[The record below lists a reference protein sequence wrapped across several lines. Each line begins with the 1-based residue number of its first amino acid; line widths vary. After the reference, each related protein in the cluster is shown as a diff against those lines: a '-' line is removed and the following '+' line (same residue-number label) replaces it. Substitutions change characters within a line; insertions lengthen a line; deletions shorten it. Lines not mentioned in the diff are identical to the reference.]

1 MLPWGFSCVNS
12 HNYLTNRAWKWQD
25 FHFLEIDGE
34 NGSVI
39 VRQTW
44 NKAFS
49 AQICVYVRVFCLYI
63 RVLALNKI

>member
-1 MLPWGFSCVNS
+1 MTRLSFP
-12 HNYLTNRAWKWQD
+12 
-25 FHFLEIDGE
+25 EIDGE

-49 AQICVYVRVFCLYI
+49 AQICVYVRVF
-63 RVLALNKI
+63 